1 MSNTD
6 TDGMLYFVYL
16 TNQVESYHEFHPVVV
31 SREKPTN
38 VTDSTAVL
46 ALNEVEAIE
55 KARNN
60 GFLEEEQ
67 FQKAMKSY
75 QASIKRGD
83 AFFTAYELWEDFDNA
98 LEMELQ
104 YPDREYYQAESPPE
118 GRQVISDNVDR

>member
-6 TDGMLYFVYL
+6 TDEMLFFVYVR
-16 TNQVESYHEFHPVVV
+16 NQGESYLEFYPVVA
-31 SREKPTN
+31 SHEKPTD

-46 ALNEVEAIE
+46 ALNQVEAIE

-67 FQKAMKSY
+67 YQEAMKSH
-75 QASIKRGD
+75 QRFINSD
-83 AFFTAYELWEDFDNA
+83 NAFFTAYELWENFDNA